1 MSSNRKSRI
10 PFCDSLPSD
19 WDEIPNRYIF
29 YRHSRKVGDKSN
41 CYQLL
46 SLTTQGVKQKD
57 INAAGGK
64 VPKNYDNYQTVEKN
78 DMIFC
83 LFDLDCSA
91 VFSGLSKYDGM
102 ITSAYNVFGVNNDYA
117 DNSYLNYWFQFVFSN
132 RYYKMFS
139 KSIRYTVTEDNFK
152 MQYTPIPPIV
162 EQVKI
167 GEYLDGKIKKI
178 DTLIANQQQQIEKL
192 KQYKQSLITEVVTK
206 GLDKDVPMKDSGVD
220 WIGQIPESWK
230 VTTLGA
236 VSKQMRNG
244 YVGPTRDLFFDEG
257 VPYIQSL
264 HIKDGDIDF
273 KKHEYF
279 VSETWAQKHPK
290 VNVGNLLIVQTGDIG
305 QVGVVRKEQDGYNCH
320 ALIIVDVN
328 NELVST
334 DFLSYYFR
342 SVCGKELLLATKTG
356 ALLPHLNSGKVGVTK
371 IVFPEINQQNIIVEF
386 LDQNCK
392 IINGLIKIREE
403 KISKLNQYKKSLIY
417 EYVTGKKRVPEA

>member
-178 DTLIANQQQQIEKL
+178 DTLIANQQQQIGKL

-206 GLDKDVPMKDSGVD
+206 GLDRNVAMKESGVD
-220 WIGQIPESWK
+220 WIGEVPKEWKLEKIKYVAIIRDEKYEGGDYEYIALENVESLSGRYVKTDSTYDLEGTKLAYSGDVIFGKLRPYLGKALSIDYECCVSTEFAVFSPKKLASEYLKYVLLSSGFIEIINASTYGTKMPRANVDFIKNVIVPIPTK
-230 VTTLGA
+230 
-236 VSKQMRNG
+236 
-244 YVGPTRDLFFDEG
+244 
-257 VPYIQSL
+257 
-264 HIKDGDIDF
+264 
-273 KKHEYF
+273 
-279 VSETWAQKHPK
+279 
-290 VNVGNLLIVQTGDIG
+290 
-305 QVGVVRKEQDGYNCH
+305 KEQDDIVAEAIRIDNSLQR
-320 ALIIVDVN
+320 LIDIK
-328 NELVST
+328 
-334 DFLSYYFR
+334 LS
-342 SVCGKELLLATKTG
+342 
-356 ALLPHLNSGKVGVTK
+356 K
-371 IVFPEINQQNIIVEF
+371 IE
-386 LDQNCK
+386 
-392 IINGLIKIREE
+392 
-403 KISKLNQYKKSLIY
+403 KLNQYKKSLIY

>member
-192 KQYKQSLITEVVTK
+192 KQYKQSLITEVVNK
-206 GLDKDVPMKDSGVD
+206 GLDRNVAMKDSGID
-220 WIGQIPESWK
+220 WAVKIPKNWRIAKLKMICSMQSGNNITSNQINPNEGRYPVYGGNGFRGYYDKYNIEGERCIIGRQGALAGNVHY
-230 VTTLGA
+230 VTGQYWATDHAVVVTPKGEVTNEYLYYVLIAMNLNRYAYETAAQPGLA
-236 VSKQMRNG
+236 VSKVEN
-244 YVGPTRDLFFDEG
+244 LL
-257 VPYIQSL
+257 VPFPAQINEQKKIVSF
-264 HIKDGDIDF
+264 IKKRCYDID
-273 KKHEYF
+273 EL
-279 VSETWAQKHPK
+279 
-290 VNVGNLLIVQTGDIG
+290 VNV
-305 QVGVVRKEQDGYNCH
+305 K
-320 ALIIVDVN
+320 
-328 NELVST
+328 
-334 DFLSYYFR
+334 LS
-342 SVCGKELLLATKTG
+342 
-356 ALLPHLNSGKVGVTK
+356 K
-371 IVFPEINQQNIIVEF
+371 IE
-386 LDQNCK
+386 
-392 IINGLIKIREE
+392 
-403 KISKLNQYKKSLIY
+403 KLNQYKKSLIY

>member
-1 MSSNRKSRI
+1 MNDMKYSGEEWI
-10 PFCDSLPSD
+10 
-19 WDEIPNRYIF
+19 
-29 YRHSRKVGDKSN
+29 
-41 CYQLL
+41 
-46 SLTTQGVKQKD
+46 KD
-57 INAAGGK
+57 IP
-64 VPKNYDNYQTVEKN
+64 VDWS
-78 DMIFC
+78 I
-83 LFDLDCSA
+83 
-91 VFSGLSKYDGM
+91 SK
-102 ITSAYNVFGVNNDYA
+102 IS
-117 DNSYLNYWFQFVFSN
+117 SL
-132 RYYKMFS
+132 
-139 KSIRYTVTEDNFK
+139 YTVRNVKVSDRDYQPLSVTMKGILPQLETAAKTDAHDDRKLVKKGDFAINSRSDRRGSCGISDRDGSVSLINIVLSPRNEMNPEYYNWLFHTSQFADEYYRWGHGIVDDLWTTRWQEMKNISIPVPSLLEQKAIASFLDNR
-152 MQYTPIPPIV
+152 IS
-162 EQVKI
+162 
-167 GEYLDGKIKKI
+167 KI
-178 DTLIANQQQQIEKL
+178 DSLIANQQQQIEKL